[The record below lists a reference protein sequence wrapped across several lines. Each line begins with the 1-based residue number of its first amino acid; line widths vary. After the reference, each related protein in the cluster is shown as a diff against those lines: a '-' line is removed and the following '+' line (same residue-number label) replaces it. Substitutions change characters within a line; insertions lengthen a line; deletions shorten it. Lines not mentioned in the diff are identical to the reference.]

1 MKFHISLH
9 PFSKENTNFL
19 KGVSILLIALHNYY
33 RWVNPITG
41 ENEFWFSTASYLK
54 SFITVRSNPLE
65 IFNVFFNFLGF
76 YGVQGFILISAYGL
90 TISYRNKRR
99 SESTFSRAGAS
110 PGVLSWDY
118 SLFSSQPASHT

>member
-33 RWVNPITG
+33 RWVNPVTG
-41 ENEFWFSTASYLK
+41 ENEFWFSTACYLK

-90 TISYRNKRR
+90 PTGTNARDTENLSRNGSTSSIPPSSSRR
-99 SESTFSRAGAS
+99 FFWWHS
-110 PGVLSWDY
+110 
-118 SLFSSQPASHT
+118 